1 MLYLP
6 FRIQS
11 RPARLML
18 SAPARRQLTATKPP
32 SPCERT
38 APDETLFQF
47 TRGRFLTDEA
57 SELAQRHIRYD
68 MNELACLAIRAAEV
82 ASDDGPRTCIGI
94 EKMADGMHNKAIRF
108 TMDNGFQAVGKVPN
122 PNAGLPHLT
131 TASEV
136 ATVDFMRNVLG
147 TPVPKVLAWSSSTDN
162 PVAAEYILMENARG
176 VPLSSLWDQL
186 GVSVKFKVLERVAA
200 YQQIWSQVRFAQY
213 GSLYYRSDLDRSVPS
228 LQYTDKDGNR
238 AVDERFAVGPSVS
251 RQNVDDGRAAL
262 GFDRGPWD
270 TVDDYERAIGER
282 EAYCIRRMEQLP
294 RSPIAIHYSGTY
306 QPSRETKLFAI
317 ESYLKLVEYLL
328 PEDEGISA
336 SCIWHDDLHVE
347 NVFVNPEDPSEIC
360 AFVDWQSTE
369 LAPLYHH
376 TIEPYILDYNGPPLD
391 GLLDR
396 PKLADVKALF
406 QDEHDQAVAARKAE
420 ALFTSM
426 SLLALYRYL
435 LHKTMPRLFKAVEFR
450 QTDCFDL
457 LLLARNLLVDGE
469 ATYLGLLAKQQE
481 ENWAGVSRISG
492 TGGTKAPLTFSNDV
506 LRKIRLDSAGASAA
520 MALMGDVQ
528 RMIGSQYFQARGLV
542 SHAQFAELDRIL
554 PKARDDFVRA
564 RARNDKEELELSRAW
579 PFDLPDRGAQRTV
592 IARPTRAHE

>member
-6 FRIQS
+6 FRIQY
-11 RPARLML
+11 RPARLMMI
-18 SAPARRQLTATKPP
+18 AQARQLTMTKPP
-32 SPCERT
+32 SLCERT
-38 APDETLFQF
+38 AHDGTFFQF

-57 SELAQRHIRYD
+57 SELAKRYIRFD
-68 MNELACLAIRAAEV
+68 IDELARLAVRAAEA
-82 ASDDGPRTCIGI
+82 ASNGPRTCISI

-136 ATVDFMRNVLG
+136 ATMDFMSNVLG
-147 TPVPKVLAWSSSTDN
+147 TPVPKVLSWSSSTDN

-176 VPLSSLWDQL
+176 VPLSSLWDKL
-186 GVSVKFKVLERVAA
+186 GAPVKFKVLEKVAS
-200 YQQIWSQVRFAQY
+200 YQELWSQVCFSQY
-213 GSLYYRSDLDRSVPS
+213 GSLYYRSDLDQSSPN
-228 LQYTDKDGNR
+228 LQYTDKDGNH

-251 RQNVDDGRAAL
+251 RPNVDDGRAKL
-262 GFDRGPWD
+262 DFDRGPWD
-270 TVDDYERAIGER
+270 TVDAYERATGER
-282 EAYCIRRMEQLP
+282 EAYCIKSMEQLP

-317 ESYLKLVEYLL
+317 ESYLKVVNFLL
-328 PEDEGISA
+328 PEDEDISA

-347 NVFVNPEDPSEIC
+347 NVFVNPEDPSEIY
-360 AFVDWQSTE
+360 AFIDWQSTE

-376 TIEPYILDYNGPPLD
+376 TIEPYILDYNGPALE

-406 QDEHDQAVAARKAE
+406 QDEHDQAVATRKAE
-420 ALFTSM
+420 SLFTSM

-435 LHKTMPRLFKAVEFR
+435 LHKTIPQLFKALEFR

-457 LLLARNLLVDGE
+457 LLFARNLLVDGE

-481 ENWAGVSRISG
+481 ENWAGVPRISR
-492 TGGTKAPLTFSNDV
+492 TGTKAPLTFSHDV
-506 LRKIRLDSAGASAA
+506 LRKIKCDSAGASAA

-542 SHAQFAELDRIL
+542 SHAQFAELERIL

-564 RARNDKEELELSRAW
+564 HARNEKEELELSRAW
-579 PFDLPDRGAQRTV
+579 PFDLPDRGAQRNAT
-592 IARPTRAHE
+592 A